1 MRERRRVFTVA
12 EANALLPHL
21 REVLGR
27 IQELRRRVGEG
38 SDQLKILEV
47 LWGGKVAEPSNPD
60 HEEFLRHRRAIG
72 GAVQEI
78 EVLVRE
84 EILGLGIRFPQGGLE
99 HGLLD
104 FPTILDGRW
113 VYLCWRPEEHELQA
127 WHELNAGFVGRKP
140 LTPALARRMGR
151 VRGGDEVDGHPRQ
164 A

>member
-27 IQELRRRVGEG
+27 IQELRGRVGEG

-47 LWGGKVAEPSNPD
+47 IWGGKVAEPSNPD
-60 HEEFLRHRRAIG
+60 HEDFLRHRRVIG

-78 EVLVRE
+78 EILVRE
-84 EILGLGIRFPQGGLE
+84 EILALGVRFPQGGLE

-113 VYLCWRPEEHELQA
+113 VYLCWRPEEDELLA
-127 WHELNAGFVGRKP
+127 WHELDAGFAGRKP
-140 LTPALARRMGR
+140 LTPAVARRMGR
-151 VRGGDEVDGHPRQ
+151 VPGGDEVDGRPWDV
-164 A
+164 

>member
-1 MRERRRVFTVA
+1 MRARRRVFTVA

-60 HEEFLRHRRAIG
+60 HGEFLRHRRAIG

-84 EILGLGIRFPQGGLE
+84 EILALGIRFPQGGLE

-104 FPTILDGRW
+104 FPSILDGRW
-113 VYLCWRPEEHELQA
+113 VYLCWRPEEAELLA
-127 WHELNAGFVGRKP
+127 WHELNAGFGGRKP
-140 LTPALARRMGR
+140 LTPAVARRMGR
-151 VRGGDEVDGHPRQ
+151 VRGGDEVDDRPRQ